1 MLRYTVFCL
10 TLCNVQMWGMMRN
23 SHHWTMLWSVL
34 MIVKVV
40 WMLPSTW
47 WAVAVHVVMRTK
59 PGYSVQHVPL
69 ASWVSWRNWLSNT
82 KLTPTV
88 SISMYLVEK
97 ANCDISEYNTTTMQ
111 CYTFVST
118 PTLAQ
123 VQLTMMALLF
133 LTLLQWRVTLKLL
146 TTSSLYHNN
155 VSSLGSWV
163 HSVVQYSY
171 SLYTDA
177 VTGDTDSRSD
187 ENGPPPT
194 KKRKS
199 NYYLMCTYI
208 LIHLSSPSLTPTPHQ
223 HLHTH
228 TSSHTQTHTPSK
240 WLWECVLTVRRGV
253 TSAARNVPNVSTSSL
268 LPVRAGPNPTRILWK
283 TLQTY
288 CRYYRKRSLHST
300 KSILGICGE

>member
-10 TLCNVQMWGMMRN
+10 TLCNVQMWGMIWDI
-23 SHHWTMLWSVL
+23 HHWTELWRIYIL
-34 MIVKVV
+34 KTV

-47 WAVAVHVVMRTK
+47 WAVAVHVVTRTK
-59 PGYSVQHVPL
+59 PGYSVQHVTM
-69 ASWVSWRNWLSNT
+69 ASWVSWRNLLSNT

-118 PTLAQ
+118 PTRVQ
-123 VQLTMMALLF
+123 VQLTVLAKLL
-133 LTLLQWRVTLKLL
+133 LTLLHRRVTLKLL

-171 SLYTDA
+171 SLYTVA
-177 VTGDTDSRSD
+177 VTVDTDSRSD

-194 KKRKS
+194 KKQRGD
-199 NYYLMCTYI
+199 LLL
-208 LIHLSSPSLTPTPHQ
+208 LIENLHMYVTISFFLLQWPLTLSLVNRHP
-223 HLHTH
+223 
-228 TSSHTQTHTPSK
+228 
-240 WLWECVLTVRRGV
+240 VLTMNNQKQLVGDFIIAQQWSC
-253 TSAARNVPNVSTSSL
+253 T
-268 LPVRAGPNPTRILWK
+268 LPVTHL
-283 TLQTY
+283 L
-288 CRYYRKRSLHST
+288 
-300 KSILGICGE
+300 

>member
-1 MLRYTVFCL
+1 MFI
-10 TLCNVQMWGMMRN
+10 MK
-23 SHHWTMLWSVL
+23 S
-34 MIVKVV
+34 I
-40 WMLPSTW
+40 WMLPTTL
-47 WAVAVHVVMRTK
+47 WAVAVHVVTRTK
-59 PGYSVQHVPL
+59 PRYCVQYVTL
-69 ASWVSWRNWLSNT
+69 ASWVSWRNLLSNT

-88 SISMYLVEK
+88 SISMYFVEK

-118 PTLAQ
+118 PTLVQ
-123 VQLTMMALLF
+123 VQLTMLAKLL
-133 LTLLQWRVTLKLL
+133 LILLHRRVTLKLL

-171 SLYTDA
+171 SLYTAA

-208 LIHLSSPSLTPTPHQ
+208 LIHLYHLYVPVSHTHATPTLTHTHILPPQTCPHA
-223 HLHTH
+223 HTHPPTTHTH
-228 TSSHTQTHTPSK
+228 TPTQVPSK
-240 WLWECVLTVRRGV
+240 WLWECVLTVRRAV

-268 LPVRAGPNPTRILWK
+268 LPVRAGPNLTRMLWK